1 MKRLRLTLL
10 LLMLLMMLTACAPS
24 GNSMEALSVTAA
36 PQEDEIPRADGD
48 DAAATG
54 LDFVILDNEH
64 GCIEP
69 ETTARL
75 VLAAERRTVSRLPN
89 EPYETALLRLLLEGP
104 SLDAPALR
112 GLFPAGTR
120 VISTSRQGEMLFVT
134 LSYQL
139 MNGYSD
145 EPSNWRSDTAWAQE
159 VPLRRRLAMQA
170 IAATVTENTTAQ
182 QVVILLEQ
190 RGETTDSMRL
200 RQKYYTLNAA
210 DDALADPL
218 RRDESLLLTAS
229 GTMRTILTCIQQRD
243 IRRLYRYLALS
254 DPDTGEA
261 RMEYETFASKW
272 TEYPAL
278 TAFDFSGGSASG
290 TRAVFTVSGTRLT
303 DGVSQKFTGRSV
315 HLMKTGG
322 LWCIS
327 MSQLTA
333 IVEGTP

>member
-48 DAAATG
+48 DAAATDKSALIWYRYG
-54 LDFVILDNEH
+54 D
-64 GCIEP
+64 EP
-69 ETTARL
+69 M
-75 VLAAERRTVSRLPN
+75 LAAERRTVSRLPN

-120 VISTSRQGEMLFVT
+120 VISTSRQGKMLFVT

-145 EPSNWRSDTAWAQE
+145 EPSNWRSD
-159 VPLRRRLAMQA
+159 
-170 IAATVTENTTAQ
+170 TTAQ

-261 RMEYETFASKW
+261 RMEYEVFASKW

-315 HLMKTGG
+315 HLIKTGG
-322 LWCIS
+322 LWYIS

>member
-10 LLMLLMMLTACAPS
+10 LLLLMMTLTACTPS

-48 DAAATG
+48 DAAATDTSALIWYRYG
-54 LDFVILDNEH
+54 D
-64 GCIEP
+64 EP
-69 ETTARL
+69 M
-75 VLAAERRTVSRLPN
+75 LAAERRTVSRLPN

-104 SLDAPALR
+104 SLNAPALR

-170 IAATVTENTTAQ
+170 IAACVVLEILIPYLTASIIAVCVHEDLAVGIHSQ
-182 QVVILLEQ
+182 
-190 RGETTDSMRL
+190 L

-261 RMEYETFASKW
+261 RMEYEAFASKW

-290 TRAVFTVSGTRLT
+290 TRAVFTVSGTRLA

-333 IVEGTP
+333 IVEETP